1 MDYKYL
7 KYLKKKSIQ
16 NLWSAHIIP
25 GKKEYDFIIT
35 IPCYNEYNYIFETLN
50 SISHQKQLLLNNLL
64 VIIIINNSENE
75 VEEIKK
81 NNDFTYQKIIQKK
94 YNFEFVVVDSY
105 SKGKALKNKIA
116 GVGIARKIGCD
127 IGLKYSHA
135 NSLFCFIDA
144 DTKINSHYLQSI
156 SSSYKKYNWKAATV
170 MFEHMNDEPKTIKI
184 IKEYEK
190 FLNTTSV
197 LLEKNGSPYNYIPIG
212 SSMICNVKS
221 YVSVGGM
228 NSRKAAEDF
237 YFLQELEKAFGVFKI
252 KEVLVYP
259 SSRYTPRA
267 YLGTSSRLLKCLDNK
282 LTMDSLYYTDYSFK
296 ILNKWLLLALKSEKK
311 SYGKISKECDSLDKK
326 LMIFLEQ
333 HNFRNAWR
341 AINQAPTSA
350 HFKKQFHRWF
360 DGFKTF
366 KLLKYYSFD

>member
-16 NLWSAHIIP
+16 NLWYTHTAP
-25 GKKEYDFIIT
+25 KKRGYNFIIT
-35 IPCYNEYNYIFETLN
+35 IPCYNEYDYIFKTLD
-50 SISHQKQLLLNNLL
+50 SISKQEPLLLDSLL
-64 VIIIINNSENE
+64 VIIVINNSEDE
-75 VEEIKK
+75 IEEIKK
-81 NNDFTYQKIIQKK
+81 NNHATYQKIIGEK
-94 YNFEFVVVDSY
+94 YNFEFVAVDSY
-105 SKGKALKNKIA
+105 SKKRALKNKVA

-127 IGLKYSHA
+127 IGLKYSHDD
-135 NSLFCFIDA
+135 SLFCFIDA
-144 DTKINSHYLQSI
+144 DTKINSHYLQTI
-156 SSSYKKYNWKAATV
+156 SSSYRRYNWKAATV
-170 MFEHMNDEPKTIKI
+170 MFEHMSDESKTIKI
-184 IKEYEK
+184 IREYEK
-190 FLNTTSV
+190 FLNKTSE

-228 NSRKAAEDF
+228 NTRKAAEDF
-237 YFLQELEKAFGVFKI
+237 YFLQELQKAFGVFKI

-267 YLGTSSRLLKCLDNK
+267 YLGTSSRLLKCLNK
-282 LTMDSLYYTDYSFK
+282 ELTMDSLYYTDYSFK

-311 SYGKISKECDSLDKK
+311 SYKEILKECDFLDKK
-326 LMIFLEQ
+326 LIVFLEQ
-333 HNFRNAWR
+333 HNFKNAWR
-341 AINQAPTSA
+341 AINQAPTSI
-350 HFKKQFHRWF
+350 HFKEQFHRWF